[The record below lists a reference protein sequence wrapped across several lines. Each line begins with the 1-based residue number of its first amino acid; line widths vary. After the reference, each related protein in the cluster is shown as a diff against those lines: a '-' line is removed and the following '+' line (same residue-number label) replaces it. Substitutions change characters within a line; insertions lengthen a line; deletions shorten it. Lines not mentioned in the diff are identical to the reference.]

1 MKPWTILFSI
11 FLKAPFVYAEEKIS
25 LQWAIC
31 DPTPQDTLAKLGLHE
46 ALPYKENPITYYDEY
61 PPIHI
66 SSGLMFRTKTN
77 KGQPLSTVKVRFPEV
92 VPGVP
97 DFVDCSWDYYGGNRP
112 SFTCEKRCPLDSKI
126 WHEEQVQFAE
136 RYGTVDWDK
145 LRAYGPYQNAKWK
158 VQVGGHKAKFDDV
171 VAGEL
176 HLMEIEAKVLREE
189 ADDALQ
195 AITNYLNER
204 SVVLCEPQEGKT
216 MRLFRAMGHFGN
228 GREEL

>member
-1 MKPWTILFSI
+1 M
-11 FLKAPFVYAEEKIS
+11 
-25 LQWAIC
+25 
-31 DPTPQDTLAKLGLHE
+31 
-46 ALPYKENPITYYDEY
+46 
-61 PPIHI
+61 
-66 SSGLMFRTKTN
+66 
-77 KGQPLSTVKVRFPEV
+77 
-92 VPGVP
+92 
-97 DFVDCSWDYYGGNRP
+97 
-112 SFTCEKRCPLDSKI
+112 
-126 WHEEQVQFAE
+126 QFAE